1 MCVDMARIQGD
12 PYRMIEATVEH
23 SNVVSNQVAACAAHG
38 RFFDAVEHFSTVGEI
53 GGRLGVHPTKTKA
66 LVAMLK
72 CLADRG
78 DLEEREVAGKKVY
91 RRKTAA
97 PQVREGTGDLGR
109 AKLDRVMDGWGGN
122 AADFNW
128 IARAGNLLGH
138 DLSFLKTDAAD
149 KVPFGRRL
157 LSTSGMDW
165 KYLLTEPVYDLGRL
179 KAVRD
184 LANYGSR
191 FLDLACGPGFGTQ
204 RLAEVVVGGCEV
216 VGVDM
221 SNEMLEEARRVIYS
235 GAKATFILRDL
246 NTGLPPLQENSFDG
260 ILFNG
265 AFHFIQD
272 KRARLLEMYR
282 VLRPGGGLVLAHNF
296 GRSGLNDESTWEFYF
311 ALLKAEI
318 YPIEFEDLRI
328 MLSDTGFVEYDQY
341 HRGSFSYIHVRKP
354 VGEFQPAR
362 QPLPMTKANERP
374 E

>member
-1 MCVDMARIQGD
+1 MCIDMARIHGD

-38 RFFDAVEHFSTVGEI
+38 RFFDAVEHFSTVDEI
-53 GGRLGVHPTKTKA
+53 VVRLGVHPSKVTA
-66 LVAMLK
+66 LMAMLK

-78 DLEEREVAGKKVY
+78 DLEVRELAGKKVY
-91 RRKTAA
+91 RRKAMA
-97 PQVREGTGDLGR
+97 SHVLEGVADLGR
-109 AKLDRVMDGWGGN
+109 AKLDKVMAGWGGN
-122 AADFNW
+122 AAEFNW

-138 DLSFLKTDAAD
+138 DLSFLRTDAED
-149 KVPFGRRL
+149 KVPFGKLL
-157 LSTSGMDW
+157 LSTSGLDW
-165 KYLLTEPVYDLGRL
+165 KYLLTEPVYDLGRV

-204 RLAEVVVGGCEV
+204 RLAEVVDGCEV
-216 VGVDM
+216 VGVDR
-221 SNEMLEEARRVIYS
+221 SSEMLDEARKVIYP

-246 NTGLPPLQENSFDG
+246 NTGLPTLPENSFDG

-272 KRARLLEMYR
+272 KNARLLEMYR

-296 GRSGLNDESTWEFYF
+296 CRSGLDDESTWEFYF
-311 ALLKAEI
+311 ALLRAEI
-318 YPIEFEDLRI
+318 YPIEFEDLRT
-328 MLSDTGFVEYDQY
+328 MLSDTGFIEYDQY
-341 HRGSFSYIHVRKP
+341 HRGSFAYLHVRKP
-354 VGEFQPAR
+354 GGEFVPAR
-362 QPLPMTKANERP
+362 QPLPMAKINERP